1 MDCAGILKCFFP
13 LFKCFLFLRKQCL
26 CHNEKVH
33 RHYSSQRG
41 EVYLSRFGNVF
52 HKFGFGNFP
61 DTFCDEVWSNTVP
74 AGWII
79 RLLEVFHH
87 HQGQWVVL
95 GEGEGIVG
103 NGDESSVYSFTGE
116 KDDYL

>member
-1 MDCAGILKCFFP
+1 M
-13 LFKCFLFLRKQCL
+13 
-26 CHNEKVH
+26 N

-41 EVYLSRFGNVF
+41 EVYLSRFWNVL

-74 AGWII
+74 AGRVV

-87 HQGQWVVL
+87 HQGQWMVL

-103 NGDESSVYSFTGE
+103 NGDQASVYSVPEIRKNNQIDILIFNTYGLFPTTILLYCVRSL
-116 KDDYL
+116 KTT